1 MASQVPI
8 EFMDFKQRQF
18 NIIAILIQPPFLLLL
33 TFSSQ
38 TVLALLSY
46 QLLTLQ
52 NLKHFKAYGY
62 SC

>member
-8 EFMDFKQRQF
+8 EFMDFKQRRF
-18 NIIAILIQPPFLLLL
+18 NIIAISIQPPFLLLL
-33 TFSSQ
+33 TFNSQ
-38 TVLALLSY
+38 AVIALLSH

-52 NLKHFKAYGY
+52 NLKHFKAFWY